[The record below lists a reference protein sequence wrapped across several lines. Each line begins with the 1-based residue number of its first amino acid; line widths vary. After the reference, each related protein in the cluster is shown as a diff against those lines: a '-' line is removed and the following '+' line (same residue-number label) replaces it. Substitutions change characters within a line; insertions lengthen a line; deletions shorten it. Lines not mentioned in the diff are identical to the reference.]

1 MGDVYGINRDNRVYR
16 RTGITEFSPM
26 GSGWEQVTQYANHV
40 TTGVNGQYLLIN
52 GAIMES
58 DKGIN
63 AGEFSNCTKHF
74 ITHHSY

>member
-1 MGDVYGINRDNRVYR
+1 
-16 RTGITEFSPM
+16 M
-26 GSGWEQVTQYANHV
+26 GSGWEQVTHYGNHV

-63 AGEFSNCTKHF
+63 AGEFSNCTKYF
-74 ITHHSY
+74 ITHHPY